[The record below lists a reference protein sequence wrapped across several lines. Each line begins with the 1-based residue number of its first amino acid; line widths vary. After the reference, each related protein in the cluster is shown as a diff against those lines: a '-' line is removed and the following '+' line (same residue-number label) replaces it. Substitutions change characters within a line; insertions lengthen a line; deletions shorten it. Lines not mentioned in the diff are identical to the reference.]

1 MKYSKYIFSII
12 LLIFLENIIINSQEH
27 DNNNINQIKFN
38 LDNHIL
44 KDQTPNINSDSTTF
58 HYKEPKKVRCY
69 ECHSVGNQSWLSSC
83 TRKRF
88 CTGLWCVKGPDE
100 GGFFRG
106 CMDTLPFLDH
116 NEKCITYKDP
126 NGIIKE
132 NCYCNTEFCNSSNSL
147 TLSFLFIIS
156 FFLIILRYTF

>member
-1 MKYSKYIFSII
+1 MKYFFTTFI
-12 LLIFLENIIINSQEH
+12 LAISLKNIAIKSQEH
-27 DNNNINQIKFN
+27 GDNNNIDQVKFN
-38 LDNHIL
+38 LDNHSL
-44 KDQTPNINSDSTTF
+44 RNQQQHNTDSSTF

-69 ECHSVGNQSWLSSC
+69 ECHSIGNTSWLSSC

-116 NEKCITYKDP
+116 TEKCITYKDT

-132 NCYCNTEFCNSSNSL
+132 NCYCNSEFCNSSTSL
-147 TLSFLFIIS
+147 TLPLSLIIVSFL
-156 FFLIILRYTF
+156 LILRFTF